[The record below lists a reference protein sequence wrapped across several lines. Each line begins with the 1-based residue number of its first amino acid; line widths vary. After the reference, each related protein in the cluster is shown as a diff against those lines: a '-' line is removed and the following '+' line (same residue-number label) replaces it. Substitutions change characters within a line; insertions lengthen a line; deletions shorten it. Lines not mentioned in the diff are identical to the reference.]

1 MKPKTRL
8 NNRQGDVL
16 SLELGVRGAQS
27 TNELGSADLAPDQIV
42 RVIHHLH
49 LIGFGVPY
57 PEFDGVSRA
66 AIGLGSHVRGKFE
79 NAPLGLLCKGFDKTL
94 TCAVLKGPCYIVSDA
109 HLGVAS
115 PQTERSFVAFLRGL
129 VGEAESLVIN
139 GDLFDFW
146 FEWKTVI
153 PRRSFRALA
162 ALAELKDAGVE
173 ILWVAGNH
181 DCWGGEVLR
190 EDVGISYL
198 SGPWEGTIAGWK
210 VRVEHGDG
218 LRDKEDR
225 GYRLIRPIMRN
236 QLAIKIFRLMH
247 PDWASS
253 LAQGSSNASRTYRA
267 RDEGRGLRSYAAKQL
282 EKATKFEVLVYGHS
296 HVPAL
301 EKMEGGGVFANAGS
315 WLDAP
320 TFLRVT
326 DEAIELL
333 EWDGSS
339 KGKCL
344 NSVNR

>member
-1 MKPKTRL
+1 VL
-8 NNRQGDVL
+8 N
-16 SLELGVRGAQS
+16 A
-27 TNELGSADLAPDQIV
+27 
-42 RVIHHLH
+42 
-49 LIGFGVPY
+49 
-57 PEFDGVSRA
+57 
-66 AIGLGSHVRGKFE
+66 
-79 NAPLGLLCKGFDKTL
+79 
-94 TCAVLKGPCYIVSDA
+94 PCYIVSDA

-115 PQTERSFVAFLRGL
+115 RQIERSFVAFLRGL
-129 VGEAESLVIN
+129 AGEASSLVIN

-153 PRRSFRALA
+153 PRKSFRALA

-181 DCWGGEVLR
+181 DCWGGDILR
-190 EDVGISYL
+190 DDVGVSYIV
-198 SGPWEGTIAGWK
+198 GPWEGTIAGW
-210 VRVEHGDG
+210 RARIEHGDG

-225 GYRLIRPIMRN
+225 GYRMIRPIMRN
-236 QLAIKIFRLMH
+236 RIAIKAFRLLH

-267 RDEGRGLRSYAAKQL
+267 RDEGRGLRGYASDQLAKAKDL
-282 EKATKFEVLVYGHS
+282 ELLVYGHS

-315 WLDAP
+315 WLDSP

-326 DEAIELL
+326 DESIDLL
-333 EWDGSS
+333 EWDGSAQ
-339 KGKCL
+339 GKCL

>member
-1 MKPKTRL
+1 M
-8 NNRQGDVL
+8 
-16 SLELGVRGAQS
+16 
-27 TNELGSADLAPDQIV
+27 
-42 RVIHHLH
+42 
-49 LIGFGVPY
+49 
-57 PEFDGVSRA
+57 
-66 AIGLGSHVRGKFE
+66 
-79 NAPLGLLCKGFDKTL
+79 GLLCKGFAGTL
-94 TCAVLKGPCYIVSDA
+94 TCAVLNGPCYIVSDA

-115 PQTERSFVAFLRGL
+115 PQIERSFVAFLRGL
-129 VGEAESLVIN
+129 AGEARSLVIN

-162 ALAELKDAGVE
+162 ALAELKDAGVD

-198 SGPWEGTIAGWK
+198 VGPWEGTIAGWK

-236 QLAIKIFRLMH
+236 PLAIKAFRLIH
-247 PDWASS
+247 PDWASG

-267 RDEGRGLRSYAAKQL
+267 RDEGRGLRTYAAQQL
-282 EKATKFEVLVYGHS
+282 ARARDFEVLVYGHS

-301 EKMEGGGVFANAGS
+301 EKMENGGVFANAGS

-326 DEAIELL
+326 DEVIELL

-344 NSVNR
+344 NSINR